1 MTAVITG
8 NIAITG
14 FHLTLVAFL
23 GSLNMPDKKCCVDG
37 CDLSTPGN
45 WTKKAILLFLEL
57 WGERYGLLNGDT
69 DLDGKHIHEIFVDM
83 GKQLSMRQIKHGT
96 ILKKTLLTLTS
107 SSFSSLEH
115 K

>member
-1 MTAVITG
+1 
-8 NIAITG
+8 
-14 FHLTLVAFL
+14 
-23 GSLNMPDKKCCVDG
+23 MPDKKCCVDG

-83 GKQLSMRQIKHGT
+83 GKHETNKT
-96 ILKKTLLTLTS
+96 WNNFKKNIAYFDKL
-107 SSFSSLEH
+107 
-115 K
+115 